1 MADLP
6 QIVNTDNVIIKSPTD
21 VVTTATKLSG
31 LQISEKG
38 KSFIHAIRN
47 YYPVDTYINGKWV
60 IGYELEGGLNNPKG
74 LLESESWTYFDEY
87 VNYIE
92 KRVKAILGPSTE
104 MTGYQFDTLCHLYI
118 KMPRLDK
125 LTTLYGTYDVIE
137 LLGQKTEGLKT
148 LTQVIANATGGSGS
162 RQERIRDALLF
173 YSAEYSTFKERGTAR
188 TIGINYLLNRY
199 PNNFQST
206 AGASSSNN
214 QKSQAEKVYYRLT
227 GKFMPGMSEARQ
239 RELIDYFKKAKEIAN
254 VIVSTEAGTF
264 SY

>member
-21 VVTTATKLSG
+21 VVTTKTKLSG
-31 LQISEKG
+31 LQISDKG
-38 KSFIHAIRN
+38 KSFIHAIRS
-47 YYPVDTYINGKWV
+47 YYPIDTYINGKWV
-60 IGYELEGGLNNPKG
+60 IGYELENGIKNPKG

-87 VNYIE
+87 VNYVE
-92 KRVKAILGPSTE
+92 KRVKAILGGTVE
-104 MTGYQFDTLCHLYI
+104 MTGYQFDTMCHLYI
-118 KMPRLDK
+118 RMPRLDK

-137 LLGQKTEGLKT
+137 LLGQRTEGLKT

-173 YSAEYSTFKERGTAR
+173 YSAEYNVFQERTTAR

-206 AGASSSNN
+206 TGASSTNN
-214 QKSQAEKVYYRLT
+214 QKSQAEKAYYRLA
-227 GKFMPGMSEARQ
+227 GKFMPGMAEAKQ
-239 RELIDYFKKAKEIAN
+239 RELIDYFKKAKEVAN
-254 VIVSTEAGTF
+254 VIVATEAGTF

>member
-6 QIVNTDNVIIKSPTD
+6 QIVNTDNVIIKTPTD
-21 VVTTATKLSG
+21 VTNTATKLSG
-31 LQISEKG
+31 LYISDKG
-38 KSFIHAIRN
+38 RNFIHALLD
-47 YYPVDTYINGKWV
+47 YYPIDTYIDGKWV
-60 IGYELEGGLNNPKG
+60 IGYELEDGLNTPKG

-87 VNYIE
+87 VKYVE
-92 KRVKAILGPSTE
+92 KRVKAVLGPSTE

-118 KMPRLDK
+118 KMPRIDK
-125 LTTLYGTYDVIE
+125 LTTLYGKYDVVD

-148 LTQVIANATGGSGS
+148 LTQVIANATGGIGS
-162 RQERIRDALLF
+162 RQDRIRDALLF

-206 AGASSSNN
+206 VGASSTNN

-227 GKFMPGMSEARQ
+227 GKFIPGMSEARQ

>member
-6 QIVNTDNVIIKSPTD
+6 QIVNTDNEIIKTPAD
-21 VVTTATKLSG
+21 VINTATKLSG

-38 KSFIHAIRN
+38 KLFIHALRN
-47 YYPVDTYINGKWV
+47 YYPIDTYINGKWV
-60 IGYELEGGLNNPKG
+60 IGYELENGINNPKG

-87 VNYIE
+87 VKYVE

-104 MTGYQFDTLCHLYI
+104 MTGYQFDVMVHLYI

-125 LTTLYGTYDVIE
+125 LTTLYGTYDVGE

-148 LTQVIANATGGSGS
+148 LTQVIANATGGIGS
-162 RQERIRDALLF
+162 RQDRIRDALLF

-206 AGASSSNN
+206 AGASSTNN
-214 QKSQAEKVYYRLT
+214 QTSQAEKIYYRLT
-227 GKFMPGMSEARQ
+227 GKFMPGMSEAKQ
-239 RELIDYFKKAKEIAN
+239 RELMDYFKKEKEVAN